1 VFHGLHLTRARSNT
15 RAFDALAVDVPAPDV
30 LALEVLALEV
40 LALEV
45 LALEVLALEVLDAAL
60 PRGVEHAQTDQPA
73 DCSMAALPDGFFFD
87 APFLAIA

>member
-1 VFHGLHLTRARSNT
+1 MFHGLHLTRARSNT

-40 LALEV
+40 L
-45 LALEVLALEVLDAAL
+45 DAAL
-60 PRGVEHAQTDQPA
+60 PRGVEHGQTDQPA
-73 DCSMAALPDGFFFD
+73 DCSTAALPDGFFFD